1 MSYTVSSN
9 SVEPNPASM
18 IREERRRTS
27 FNVQKMFEFL
37 EGSKQKAVDTLSI
50 MQQLERD
57 PILRTSLR
65 YYEYGTEKHREET
78 AAKISRMA
86 QYIEKDAPDMQ
97 TFQNR
102 LNLIAVVDPQL
113 GTRIGVHLGLFL
125 GAIRGNGTDNQFN
138 YWAFERGAAYIKGI
152 YGCFAMTELAHGS
165 NVAALETTA
174 TYNRKRKCFI
184 INTPHVGA
192 TKWWIGGAAH
202 SATHTA
208 CFARLKVDGKDYG
221 VKVFVVPLRDTAHML
236 QPGIALGDIGEKM
249 GRNGIDNGWI
259 QFSNVEIP
267 KEYML
272 SKFATISDD
281 GEVIEP
287 PLAQL
292 AYSALLGGR
301 VTMVTDSFRT
311 SERFTTIALRY
322 SVGRRQFK
330 QGKAASNNKKMP
342 QSESQ
347 IIDHPL
353 HQHRLLPLLAWTYAM
368 GIASNQIQSD
378 YKATLSMLESGVRT
392 QDMKVLGVAIKK
404 LKQLFADSASLK
416 STCTWKC
423 LQLIEECRQ
432 ACGGHGYSAYS
443 GFGKGYADHAVQCT
457 WEGDNNILAQNAG
470 RITVQQVAKMLKTD
484 MKPTGNFSFLA
495 GKSKIGHTID
505 AEDISD
511 LSKLLLALETLIY
524 RLSSNCL
531 DLLSKNEQNWD
542 SISTEK
548 KSLSHLYAIQ
558 YMLSKGIQRLTEMRQ
573 SNNGGINTPI
583 KLLLSL
589 FALSGIKEYAD
600 VFLQFDVLST
610 QTYAKLKERIGTL
623 CLEIRPMVIGMTD
636 SFKFSDFFINSV
648 LGCYNGDIYN
658 DYWKAVNSLND
669 AFDTKAPYSHDLEA
683 MLKRPTVA
691 QRENFEKGSKVLQK
705 LSN

>member
-1 MSYTVSSN
+1 MSYTVSAN
-9 SVEPNPASM
+9 SSEPNPGSL
-18 IREERRRTS
+18 ILKERKATG
-27 FNVQKMFEFL
+27 FDIQKMFAFL
-37 EGSKQKAVDTLSI
+37 EGSKDNAKDTLSI

-57 PILRTSLR
+57 PILRTSFR
-65 YYEYGTEKHREET
+65 YYEYGTEQHREET
-78 AAKISRMA
+78 AAKICRMA

-125 GAIRGNGTDNQFN
+125 GAIRGNGTDSQLN
-138 YWAFERGAAYIKGI
+138 YWAYERGAAYIKGI

-174 TYNRKRKCFI
+174 TYNRKRKSFI
-184 INTPHVGA
+184 INTPHIGA

-221 VKVFVVPLRDTAHML
+221 VKVFVVPLRDVDHKL

-272 SKFATISDD
+272 SKFTTISDD

-301 VTMVTDSFRT
+301 VTMVTDSFRS
-311 SERFTTIALRY
+311 SERFITIALRY
-322 SVGRRQFK
+322 AVGRRQFM
-330 QGKAASNNKKMP
+330 QGKAKGDTKSKS
-342 QSESQ
+342 QTESQ

-368 GIASNQIQSD
+368 SVASHQIQLD
-378 YKATLSMLESGVRT
+378 YKVTLSMLDSGVRT
-392 QDMKVLGVAIKK
+392 QDMKVLEVAIKK

-423 LQLIEECRQ
+423 LSLIEECRQ

-470 RITVQQVAKMLKTD
+470 RITIQQVAKMLKTGKRP
-484 MKPTGNFSFLA
+484 MGNFSFLA
-495 GKSKIGHTID
+495 RKSDNGAVLDID
-505 AEDISD
+505 GISD
-511 LSKLLLALETLIY
+511 PSKLLFALETTIY
-524 RLSSNCL
+524 RLSLSCL
-531 DLLSKNEQNWD
+531 DQLSKNDHDWD
-542 SISTEK
+542 VIATEK
-548 KSLSHLYAIQ
+548 KTLSHLYAIQ
-558 YMLSKGIQRLTEMRQ
+558 YMLSKWIQRLKPLHQ
-573 SNNGGINTPI
+573 SDTARIAAPLT
-583 KLLLSL
+583 LLLRL
-589 FALSGIKEYAD
+589 FALSSIKDYGD
-600 VFLQFDVLST
+600 VFLQFNVLSSEV
-610 QTYAKLKERIGTL
+610 YVSLKECIGSL
-623 CLEIRPMVIGMTD
+623 CMEIRPLIIGMTD

-648 LGCYNGDIYN
+648 LGSYNGDIYN
-658 DYWKAVNSLND
+658 DYWKTVNLLND
-669 AFDTKAPYSHDLEA
+669 AFITKAPYSHDLEA
-683 MLKRPTVA
+683 LLKRPSVT
-691 QRENFEKGSKVLQK
+691 QRENFERGSKALQK